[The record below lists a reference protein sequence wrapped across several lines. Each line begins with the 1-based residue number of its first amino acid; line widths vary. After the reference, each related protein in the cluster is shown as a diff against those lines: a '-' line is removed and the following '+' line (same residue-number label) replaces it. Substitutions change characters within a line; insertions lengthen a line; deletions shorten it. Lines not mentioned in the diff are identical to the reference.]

1 MCKPTN
7 VLVHKTVQNI
17 WNVQNNVHASL
28 LLISKRI
35 IDRNQAEYA
44 AKNFWNVQTNVNKQ
58 CKTLENS
65 VQNLLHTEQTKVRTY
80 HDNDLPKPENYVLK
94 NLLDDDVVKNK
105 QQTSMHKIKV

>member
-1 MCKPTN
+1 MCRI
-7 VLVHKTVQNI
+7 I
-17 WNVQNNVHASL
+17 WNAQNNVHPSL

-44 AKNFWNVQTNVNKQ
+44 AKNFLNVQTNVNKQ

-65 VQNLLHTEQTKVRTY
+65 VQNLLHIEQTNILTY
-80 HDNDLPKPENYVLK
+80 QDNDLTKLENYVLK
-94 NLLDDDVVKNK
+94 NLLDDDVVKSK

>member
-1 MCKPTN
+1 
-7 VLVHKTVQNI
+7 VHP
-17 WNVQNNVHASL
+17 SL

-44 AKNFWNVQTNVNKQ
+44 AKNFLNVQTNVNKQ

-65 VQNLLHTEQTKVRTY
+65 VQNLLHIEQTNILTY
-80 HDNDLPKPENYVLK
+80 QDNDLTKLENYVLK
-94 NLLDDDVVKNK
+94 NLLDDDVVKSK